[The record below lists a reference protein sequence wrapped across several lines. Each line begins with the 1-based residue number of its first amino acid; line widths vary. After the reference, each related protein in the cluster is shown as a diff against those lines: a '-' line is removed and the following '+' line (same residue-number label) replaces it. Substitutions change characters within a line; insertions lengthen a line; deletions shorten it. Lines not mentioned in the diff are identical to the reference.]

1 MCFTEPAFPFR
12 SSHTQITCSPV
23 RAVTAA
29 LTLAGARRGYTFSRA
44 HLACVNGLRNRSV
57 YEDGSNSFSDPVL
70 NGHPPSGQK
79 LTYSCSTINP
89 LVQVSHVQWQSKV
102 CSFCKNSGHV
112 CAECRALQQCILNR
126 NQPLNQLG
134 RLGNF
139 TNPREKKNFLTINWA
154 DWNNRRINITMSNE
168 PNIKFITIF
177 KKSWVCSK
185 QICKSCKQLRVC
197 LFCYRHC

>member
-1 MCFTEPAFPFR
+1 MNSHLKSACNSNNYRSVSKYIALVREITGVCFTEPAFPFR

-70 NGHPPSGQK
+70 NGHPPSGQE

-112 CAECRALQQCILNR
+112 CAECKALQQCILNR

-139 TNPREKKNFLTINWA
+139 TLVK
-154 DWNNRRINITMSNE
+154 RRI
-168 PNIKFITIF
+168 F
-177 KKSWVCSK
+177 
-185 QICKSCKQLRVC
+185 
-197 LFCYRHC
+197 